1 MATKSNI
8 LDILRKSKRGPATI
22 LPKDFGAIVANTGL
36 ASGSVAI
43 DAGTGSGWLAM
54 QLANVVGPSG
64 KVITYESRKEFAQLS
79 GKNFINFG
87 FTNVKIKNKDIT
99 KGISERNVDLI
110 TLDLQDSYKVVKHA
124 AKALKTGGFLAIY
137 CPQITQVI
145 YVVKEIKKNKLALT
159 KVTETIERPWKVDG
173 KVARPEH
180 SFLSFTAFLVFARKP
195 LGP

>member
-1 MATKSNI
+1 MVKLNI

-36 ASGSVAI
+36 CAGMIAV

-54 QLANVVGPSG
+54 QLASIVGNSG
-64 KVITYESRKEFAQLS
+64 KVITYENREEFVKLAK
-79 GKNFINFG
+79 KNFSTFG
-87 FTNVKIKNKDIT
+87 FTNIKTKQKDIT

-110 TLDLQDSYKVVKHA
+110 TLDLQDSWKAVKHTT
-124 AKALKTGGFLAIY
+124 KALKQGGYLAVY

-145 YVVKEIKKNKLALT
+145 HIIKEIKKAKLNLV
-159 KVTETIERPWKVDG
+159 KVTETIERPWKIDG

-180 SFLSFTAFLVFARKP
+180 SFLSFTAFLVFARK
-195 LGP
+195 L